1 MKSANRDL
9 LVLSKK
15 ASLNPSELQHE
26 VDQLHQI
33 LFIAETLQNFCVATE
48 LIDVNRYKIV
58 TKPRKIERVIRQQ
71 HLKPFQF
78 ICNKN

>member
-15 ASLNPSELQHE
+15 ASLNPTELQHE

-33 LFIAETLQNFCVATE
+33 LFFAETLQKFCVATE
-48 LIDVNRYKIV
+48 LIDINRYKIV
-58 TKPRKIERVIRQQ
+58 TKPKRIEKIIRQQ
-71 HLKPFQF
+71 SLKPFQF
-78 ICNKN
+78 ISNKN